1 VISFERILWHWMG
14 EGIVPA
20 HDGDDL
26 GTDTFLL
33 SKKLLSQSFIESNVK
48 VPVEEFK
55 VHDVMRNLVF
65 YILRKGCGKR
75 HVKQLHLY

>member
-1 VISFERILWHWMG
+1 LNAFC
-14 EGIVPA
+14 GIGWGRVYGAA

-65 YILRKGCGKR
+65 YILRKGCGKC